1 MRRLALNFKVKA
13 FTLVEMLFAMVLIMS
28 ILQFTPQLLIYCQYI
43 KYQAKETYT
52 IDYEFFSR
60 DFIKELKDIKH
71 KNITISNN
79 SIYVNAGKDNIEYK
93 LLNHK
98 IIKIINHN
106 GNITLL
112 NNVEKFKAT
121 VINENVIKIDIE
133 IHRGRYFK
141 NQTIYL

>member
-1 MRRLALNFKVKA
+1 
-13 FTLVEMLFAMVLIMS
+13 MVIIIL
-28 ILQFTPQLLIYCQYI
+28 ILQFIPQLLIYSQYI
-43 KYQAKETYT
+43 KEQAKETYT

-60 DFIKELKDIKH
+60 DFIKELKDIDHKH
-71 KNITISNN
+71 ISISNN
-79 SIYVNAGKDNIEYK
+79 SIYVNNGKDNIEYK

-121 VINENVIKIDIE
+121 VLNKNVIKIDIE
-133 IHRGRYFK
+133 INRGRYFK